1 MNVQKAVEITAVML
15 MPTAAVGGLVYG
27 WTAFARIR
35 RFRLERRARIHPL
48 ASRAPI
54 EVEAARL
61 RRMLQRREE
70 LLASAGSATRTH
82 LVALESAIAD
92 SASDLADAVGVERPQ
107 HLPSSA
113 LPEGELPALLGR
125 LADAG
130 IVLPPTSLRS

>member
-1 MNVQKAVEITAVML
+1 MNVQKAVEITAVMV
-15 MPTAAVGGLVYG
+15 MPTAALGALVYG
-27 WTAFARIR
+27 WTAFDRIR
-35 RFRLERRARIHPL
+35 RFRLERRARTHPV

-61 RRMLQRREE
+61 RRMLRHREE
-70 LLASAGSATRTH
+70 LLASSGSATRTH
-82 LVALESAIAD
+82 LVALESAIVD

-107 HLPSSA
+107 HLPSAS
-113 LPEGELPALLGR
+113 LPEGQLPALLDR

>member
-1 MNVQKAVEITAVML
+1 MNVEKAVEITAVML
-15 MPTAAVGGLVYG
+15 MPTAAVGALLVS
-27 WTAFARIR
+27 WRAAARLR
-35 RFRLERRARIHPL
+35 QLRLEHRARTHPV
-48 ASRAPI
+48 APRPPI

-70 LLASAGSATRTH
+70 LLGSTGSATRTH
-82 LVALESAIAD
+82 LIALESAILD
-92 SASDLADAVGVERPQ
+92 SASDLADAVGVERPDR
-107 HLPSSA
+107 PRSTS